1 MSEATLFHCIDPF
14 RKKSQFIEDGENMFS
29 GFTSK
34 YLYFNIYNK
43 MRTKNIIDVATM
55 TWNILSNNIQNRDP
69 LFHTKTFFQSMAYM
83 ISSNMDRG
91 SKEFQIEAAISKV
104 YASVSEL

>member
-1 MSEATLFHCIDPF
+1 MSEATLFNCEDPF
-14 RKKSQFIEDGENMFS
+14 RKKSQFIEDGENMFI
-29 GFTSK
+29 GFASK

-43 MRTKNIIDVATM
+43 MRRKNIDVATM
-55 TWNILSNNIQNRDP
+55 TWNTLSNNIQNHDP

-91 SKEFQIEAAISKV
+91 SKEFRLKLLSAKSTHQ
-104 YASVSEL
+104 